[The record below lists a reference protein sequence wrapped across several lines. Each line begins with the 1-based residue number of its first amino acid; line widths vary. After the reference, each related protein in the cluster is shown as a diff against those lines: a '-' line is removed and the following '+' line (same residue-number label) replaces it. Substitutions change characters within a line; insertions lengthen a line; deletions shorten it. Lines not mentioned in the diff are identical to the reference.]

1 MQQGKDEICRYLGH
15 HRSCGFHR
23 PLVSMLLPTMIV
35 SAFDDIFS
43 SDEAFKG
50 AAYLA
55 KSVTDPKTAYSEEA
69 DETAFQMGMGTTKSM
84 WDYYDTD
91 DELARY
97 RGERFNIAM
106 SAYNV
111 VQPPEDILECA
122 Y

>member
-1 MQQGKDEICRYLGH
+1 MTT
-15 HRSCGFHR
+15 F
-23 PLVSMLLPTMIV
+23 
-35 SAFDDIFS
+35 FS

-91 DELARY
+91 DELARF
-97 RGERFNIAM
+97 RGERFNISM